1 MRGLIFLLAVLL
13 PLSSSADSSLP
24 FLKDRVGDRELPRPW
39 GLGIDFYTMEQD
51 YDIESLQFVLPGVS
65 VGDPSDIAVSNEV
78 QHFDLKGDVWL
89 FPFLN
94 VFGVVGRMSTDTLVD
109 FSTADIQ
116 GLPPGVQLGKLP
128 VSFDGTVYGGGF
140 TLAYGG
146 ESWFTSLTGVYTKT
160 STNGD
165 LDSSVTS
172 TAFQPRVGLLRS
184 NWRFWV
190 GAMYLETDEK
200 HSGTFEL
207 PFLGNVPFA
216 IELVSKDHWNYT
228 TGAGYKFND
237 RADMSFEVGFG
248 NRTHTLFNFNARF

>member
-13 PLSSSADSSLP
+13 PISASADSSLP

-39 GLGIDFYTMEQD
+39 GIGIDFYTMEQD
-51 YDIESLQFVLPGVS
+51 YDIESLEFALPGVS
-65 VGDPSDIAVSNEV
+65 LGDPSDIAVSNEV

-89 FPFLN
+89 LPFLR
-94 VFGVVGRMSTDTLVD
+94 VFGVVGHMTTDTLVD
-109 FSTADIQ
+109 FSAADIQ
-116 GLPPGVQLGKLP
+116 GLPPGVRLGKLP

-146 ESWFTSLTGVYTKT
+146 ESWFTALTGTYAKT

-172 TAFQPRVGLLRS
+172 KSLQPRVGLLRN

-190 GAMYLETDEK
+190 GAMYLNTDEK

-207 PFLGNVPFA
+207 PFLGGVPFA
-216 IELVSKDHWNYT
+216 IELVSQDHWNYT

-237 RADMSFEVGFG
+237 RADLNFEVGFG
-248 NRTHTLFNFNARF
+248 NRTHTLFNFNVRF